1 MSTPTPPQ
9 NAPEIPEILPV
20 LPLNN
25 VVLFPGM
32 FLPLVVSG
40 DMWVKLVDEAALS
53 TKMVGVFM
61 RTQPGEGF
69 DPLALARTGTAAL
82 IVRMLRLPHGAVQIL
97 VQGQARIQ
105 IMQLIVSEP
114 YPQARM
120 SIHRDPAVLSVE
132 VSGLARAALA
142 AFQQIIQLSPT
153 LPDELAI
160 VAANTA
166 QPGMLADLIAA
177 NLNLKPEDQQLV
189 LDTLDVQDRLRQ
201 VLSFLE
207 REREILTIGR
217 KAQEEMSKSQRE
229 YVLRQQLEAIKRE
242 LGETDEHAAEIAELR
257 RRLEAANLPEE
268 ARKEAEREISRLERM
283 PPGAAEYV
291 VSRTY
296 LDWLLDLPWNVST
309 EDNLDL
315 AQARQVLDEDHY
327 DLERIKERIIEYLA
341 VRKLRLEQ
349 NAAGSARGP
358 ILCFVGP
365 PGVGKT
371 SLVLMQESR

>member
-142 AFQQIIQLSPT
+142 AFQQIIT
-153 LPDELAI
+153 
-160 VAANTA
+160 
-166 QPGMLADLIAA
+166 QP
-177 NLNLKPEDQQLV
+177 NP
-189 LDTLDVQDRLRQ
+189 
-201 VLSFLE
+201 
-207 REREILTIGR
+207 
-217 KAQEEMSKSQRE
+217 
-229 YVLRQQLEAIKRE
+229 
-242 LGETDEHAAEIAELR
+242 
-257 RRLEAANLPEE
+257 
-268 ARKEAEREISRLERM
+268 SR
-283 PPGAAEYV
+283 
-291 VSRTY
+291 
-296 LDWLLDLPWNVST
+296 
-309 EDNLDL
+309 
-315 AQARQVLDEDHY
+315 
-327 DLERIKERIIEYLA
+327 
-341 VRKLRLEQ
+341 
-349 NAAGSARGP
+349 
-358 ILCFVGP
+358 
-365 PGVGKT
+365 
-371 SLVLMQESR
+371 